1 MRILVT
7 GSTGHLGSALLNQLK
22 DSDHEVKIT
31 SRKKPKGIE
40 HFKWIYSD
48 LFSGEGLEEAVKDV
62 DVIIHSA
69 TSPNKHSKVVEVSG
83 FNELLRR
90 AKNIKHFIYPSIVGI
105 DQIPFKYYKYKL
117 EAENLLKNSSIP
129 HTIVRSTQFHHFV
142 DDLFL
147 SRPVLN
153 RYFVPGNFK
162 CQSVDVNEFAKHLIG
177 IVDKGPQGKIEDFG
191 GPDIVTLKE
200 MADFKIKINNEN
212 NKVLSISLPGK
223 LFKAFSNGE
232 NTNST
237 RKMGRITFED
247 YLRSKIT

>member
-22 DSDHEVKIT
+22 GSDYEVKIT
-31 SRKKPKGIE
+31 SRNKPKGNE
-40 HFKWIYSD
+40 HFEWIYSD

-90 AKNIKHFIYPSIVGI
+90 AKHIKHFIYPSIVGI
-105 DQIPFKYYKYKL
+105 DKIPFNYYKHKL
-117 EAENLLKNSSIP
+117 EAEILLENSSIP
-129 HTIVRSTQFHHFV
+129 HTVVRATQFHHFI
-142 DDLFL
+142 DNLFL
-147 SRPVLN
+147 SRPVLK
-153 RYFVPGNFK
+153 RYIVPGNFK
-162 CQSVDVNEFAKHLIG
+162 CQSVDVNEFANHLIG
-177 IVDKGPQGKIEDFG
+177 IVDKGPQGKIQDFG
-191 GPDIVTLKE
+191 GPDIVTIRE
-200 MADFKIKINNEN
+200 MAELKIKINNEN

-223 LFKAFSNGE
+223 LFKAFSDGG

-237 RKMGRITFED
+237 RKKGRVTFED